1 VIATLLAVQYL
12 SAIREGSRPTD
23 LERLHEKP
31 YRVDLNSAPLAE
43 LEQLPNVG
51 PQRAKQIDAYRHLHG
66 GFRSIEELRKVP
78 GIGVITFEGLRD
90 LVTVS
95 AADHDEGPAP
105 RLPPPPTASKKHSG
119 PGKKELALQG
129 IVIDVNRASRDE
141 LQRLPGI
148 GPKMSQRILD
158 ERARGRFKTVDELRR
173 VSGIGA
179 KTLERLRPYVRVGGP
194 PQVAAAEED

>member
-1 VIATLLAVQYL
+1 
-12 SAIREGSRPTD
+12 
-23 LERLHEKP
+23 
-31 YRVDLNSAPLAE
+31 

-51 PQRAKQIDAYRHLHG
+51 PQRATNIVAYRRLHG

-90 LVTVS
+90 LVTVTV
-95 AADHDEGPAP
+95 AKHDEEPAP
-105 RLPPPPTASKKHSG
+105 RLSPQPKTGKKRTG

-129 IVIDVNRASRDE
+129 VVIDVNRASREE

-179 KTLERLRPYVRVGGP
+179 KTLERLRPYVSVGEP